1 MHIINGVVVV
11 VGGVGAYKKP
21 IYGNKPNSLDGLI
34 LI

>member
-1 MHIINGVVVV
+1 MHIINGVVV

-21 IYGNKPNSLDGLI
+21 ICGNKPKSLDGLI